1 MIKVNPRVPAGC
13 LAVLCTLCLAG
24 SALAKPQVVEP
35 AAQPFRV
42 GDLSVFALRDADNVL
57 ENDGKVLGV
66 KVGAAAVAEVLK
78 RAGAPT
84 DKVSLGV
91 DALLVKAPDRTMLF
105 DTGLGPGA
113 HGALMGSLAETGVS
127 PGYITDVFITHS
139 HGDHVGGLLT
149 ASGTLAFPNAAIHL
163 SANEWAWMQA
173 QPNNQAIA
181 KAIAAKV
188 VTFEPD
194 VAVLPGVRAIA
205 LAGHT
210 PGHVGY
216 AITSGGAEIIDIGD
230 TAHSA
235 IVSLAKPDWAI
246 GYDNDESEG
255 EVTRAAELK
264 RLADSKA
271 LLFAPHF
278 PFPGVGHVVAKDG
291 AFAWQPGL
299 P

>member
-1 MIKVNPRVPAGC
+1 MIRASFRIHVAC
-13 LAVLCTLCLAG
+13 LATLCLMG
-24 SALAKPQVVEP
+24 SASAKPQTVDP
-35 AAQPFRV
+35 AAQPFQV

-57 ENDGKVLGV
+57 ENDGQVFGV

-84 DKVSLGV
+84 DKVTLGV
-91 DALLVKAPDRTMLF
+91 DALLVKAPDRVMLF
-105 DTGLGPGA
+105 DTGLGSSV
-113 HGALMGSLAETGVS
+113 HGALMGSLAKAGVS
-127 PGYITDVFITHS
+127 PGDVTDVFITHS
-139 HGDHVGGLLT
+139 HGDHVGGLVT
-149 ASGTLAFPNAAIHL
+149 SAGALAFPGATVHL
-163 SANEWAWMQA
+163 SAKEWAWMQK
-173 QPNNQAIA
+173 QPGSQAIV
-181 KAIAAKV
+181 KAITAKV
-188 VTFEPD
+188 KTFEPG
-194 VAVLPGVRAIA
+194 ATILPGVKAIA

-216 AITSGGAEIIDIGD
+216 DITSGGAELIDIGD

-235 IVSLAKPDWAI
+235 IVSLARPDWAI
-246 GYDNDESEG
+246 GYDNDQGEG

-278 PFPGVGHVVAKDG
+278 PFPGVGHIEAKDG

-299 P
+299 H

>member
-1 MIKVNPRVPAGC
+1 MTRASLRVPLAC
-13 LAVLCTLCLAG
+13 LATLCLVG
-24 SALAKPQVVEP
+24 PALAKPQVVEP
-35 AAQPFRV
+35 AAQSFRV
-42 GDLSVFALRDADNVL
+42 GNLNVFALRDADNVL
-57 ENDGKVLGV
+57 DNDGKVFGV

-84 DKVSLGV
+84 DKVTLGV

-105 DTGLGPGA
+105 DTGLGPGV
-113 HGALMGSLAETGVS
+113 HGALMGSLAKTGVS
-127 PGYITDVFITHS
+127 PGDVTDVFITHS

-149 ASGTLAFPNAAIHL
+149 AAGALAFPNATIHL
-163 SANEWAWMQA
+163 SAKEWTWMQA
-173 QPNNQAIA
+173 QSNSQAIA
-181 KAIAAKV
+181 NAIAAKV
-188 VTFEPD
+188 VPFEPD
-194 VAVLPGVRAIA
+194 ATVLPGVKAIA

-235 IVSLAKPDWAI
+235 IVSLAEPDWAI
-246 GYDNDESEG
+246 GYDNDQGEG

-278 PFPGVGHVVAKDG
+278 PFPGVGHIEAKDG